1 MRKNNVNMISGPLA
15 KNIIAFAI
23 PVILGGWMQL
33 FFNAADTIVI
43 GQFCGSASVG
53 AMGATGSISALIVN
67 LFMGLSSGVSVAV
80 ANAAGSRDHDSIQK
94 AVHTAVLT
102 AMIGGVVVAS
112 LGVPLAKDLLRLMD
126 TPESVIDK
134 SALYMRIIL
143 AGNIFSMMYNF
154 GAAIMRASGDS
165 RRPLYFI
172 SFSGM
177 INVLLNLFF
186 VLVLHLDV
194 AGVALATVIA
204 NAISAFLVLRSL
216 SHRTDAFRFSIL
228 NLRIHKEVFLKILR
242 IGVPSGIQGSMFAIS
257 NVIIQSSVNSFG
269 EALVAGNTANANIN
283 GFMANATAGFAVASL
298 NFTGQNVGARQY
310 KRIRKVIINCM
321 CIAAGLGLVLGAATQ
336 LFARPLLGLY
346 ITDSPQALEYGV
358 LRSWYTSVPYVFY
371 AVYEVFS
378 ASIRGL
384 GKSTTSMIV
393 SLGGIGVTRVI
404 WIYTVFAHWRTPGVL
419 YLSFPVSWLLTA
431 LLMGMF
437 LLRALRKVP
446 NVDEPL
452 PEHNM

>member
-1 MRKNNVNMISGPLA
+1 MRNSKVDMLHGPLF
-15 KNIIAFAI
+15 KNIVAFAI

-33 FFNAADTIVI
+33 FFHAADVVVI

-53 AMGATGSISALIVN
+53 AMGATGAISNLIIN
-67 LFMGLSSGVSVAV
+67 MFMGLSAGVTVTV
-80 ANAAGSRDHDSIQK
+80 ANAAGSGDNNMIQK

-102 AMIGGVVVAS
+102 AIIGGLCVAAI
-112 LGVPLAKDLLRLMD
+112 GVPLAPTLLRWMD
-126 TPESVIDK
+126 TPASVIGK
-134 SALYMRIIL
+134 STLYMRIIL
-143 AGNIFSMMYNF
+143 GGNVCSLLYNF
-154 GAAIMRASGDS
+154 GAAVMRATGDS
-165 RRPLYFI
+165 RRPLF
-172 SFSGM
+172 FVTMSGLL
-177 INVLLNLFF
+177 NVVLNLFF
-186 VLVLHLDV
+186 VLVLHMDV

-204 NAISAFLVLRSL
+204 NGTSAFLVLRSL
-216 SHRTDAFRFSIL
+216 SKRTDAFRFSFS

-336 LFARPLLGLY
+336 LLSRPLLSLY

-378 ASIRGL
+378 ATIRGL
-384 GKSTTSMIV
+384 GKSTTSMVV

-404 WIYTVFAHWRTPGVL
+404 WIYTVFARWRTPGVL